1 MAEDALFKKVLVKAR
16 ATNHKY
22 VPPTRYQV
30 AGHLL
35 DTNFAAYQKDSLET
49 LLADAE
55 TYGVSIFGDSEHL
68 GRYQ

>member
-1 MAEDALFKKVLVKAR
+1 MLFKRVLVKAR

-30 AGHLL
+30 AGRLL
-35 DTNFAAYQKDSLET
+35 DANFAAYQKVSVET
-49 LLADAE
+49 PLADAE

-68 GRYQ
+68 GRCQ